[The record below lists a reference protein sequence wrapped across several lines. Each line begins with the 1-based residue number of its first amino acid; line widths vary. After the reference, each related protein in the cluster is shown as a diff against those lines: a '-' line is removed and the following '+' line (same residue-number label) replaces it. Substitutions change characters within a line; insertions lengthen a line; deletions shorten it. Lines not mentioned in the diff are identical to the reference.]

1 MRWPLRPWFRAG
13 ARECPRDADEVKPG
27 MDKGKRELP
36 VQLHFRRG
44 GVDPLLL
51 ALADFRLQ
59 LAECHLADSR
69 FSFGF
74 EGWFQIDR
82 FRFVHFPHRRLPDHF
97 SIFGLLR
104 LQAWTALFRG
114 LCWEAILERSRL
126 QTGAR

>member
-1 MRWPLRPWFRAG
+1 MRAN
-13 ARECPRDADEVKPG
+13 AQRDADEG
-27 MDKGKRELP
+27 EAETGKGKRELP

-44 GVDPLLL
+44 GIDPLLL

-82 FRFVHFPHRRLPDHF
+82 FRFVHSP
-97 SIFGLLR
+97 
-104 LQAWTALFRG
+104 T
-114 LCWEAILERSRL
+114 
-126 QTGAR
+126 